1 MTSRTAIFG
10 SSQESPEGESE
21 KLLNLYWNR
30 AELKKDLDGLRKEQ
44 FRLQSRIKEEEGAT
58 ARFQQKFEHL
68 EGLLLD
74 PEWVNNVV
82 THYQF
87 RALNLRCQGKLE
99 KFAEELKQQR
109 EQKRNNQQLAE
120 WNEQRELEATD
131 IEHDLGER
139 RMCMQSLEDQLQAE
153 SDRLMS
159 MNGIMR
165 FFRGRSVAAAQNGL
179 VAEIEAAQ
187 HDEEQLLLQYDEVR
201 ERQPPDNMGLGLA
214 TKRLINFTILA
225 FAQQLFLHFSDDE
238 LASLAKDSSEKS
250 VGAIN
255 FGNKRECDALVA
267 RIQQRA
273 ENFDNSTGFAE
284 ILQQRA
290 KLIAEKAQFLSED
303 DAVPLPATVA
313 KVYAISERG
322 AISERDADLLGEN
335 YWDLSSIL
343 TR

>member
-1 MTSRTAIFG
+1 VTSRLGIFG
-10 SSQESPEGESE
+10 SSQENPEEESE

-30 AELKKDLDGLRKEQ
+30 AELKKDLDELRKEQ
-44 FRLQSRIKEEEGAT
+44 FRLQNRIKEEEGAT
-58 ARFQQKFEHL
+58 ARFQQKLDYL

-74 PEWVNNVV
+74 PEWANNVV

-109 EQKRNNQQLAE
+109 EQKGNNQQLAE

-131 IEHDLGER
+131 IKHDLGER
-139 RMCMQSLEDQLQAE
+139 RMCMQSLEDRFQAE
-153 SDRLMS
+153 ADRLIS
-159 MNGIMR
+159 MGGIMK
-165 FFRGRSVAAAQNGL
+165 FFRGRSIAAAQGRLL
-179 VAEIEAAQ
+179 VEIEAAQ

-201 ERQPPDNMGLGLA
+201 ERQPPDTMGLNLG

-255 FGNKRECDALVA
+255 FGNKTECDALIA

-273 ENFDNSTGFAE
+273 DNFDNTTGFAE

-290 KLIAEKAQFLSED
+290 KLIADKAQFNTED
-303 DAVPLPATVA
+303 DAVPVPASVA
-313 KVYAISERG
+313 TVYAISKRG
-322 AISERDADLLGEN
+322 AISERGADLLGEN
-335 YWDLSSIL
+335 YWGISSIL

>member
-159 MNGIMR
+159 MYGIMR

-335 YWDLSSIL
+335 YWGLSSIL